1 MCQQFHQYLQL
12 EENKIFPIKIKSKI
26 HSHIKN
32 YFKILILS
40 TLFLNS
46 SAYGSMENYFYE
58 VQFGNLIVGQTEI
71 SIKTNS
77 KKIELI
83 SKSKTAGFLNVFY
96 EYVGELKSSSIKET
110 DIWVPNKFLAKGIFN
125 NKPRSSHLDWG
136 VNNSVNYKNIPV
148 IDLKKVHPIDKET
161 LINVLD
167 PITAFINV
175 IEAISSMN
183 KCDTSFKIFDGRRR
197 YNLKTKTLGNS
208 FIENDRPK
216 SFKGEVL
223 ICGLK
228 ILPLGGHR
236 LKTKWKPTE
245 DKFTDFKLF
254 FGRTNSGRILPVRM
268 NLERWFGTVTV
279 RLIEKRS

>member
-26 HSHIKN
+26 HRHIKN

-148 IDLKKVHPIDKET
+148 IDLKKVHPIDKEKKIK
-161 LINVLD
+161 LVL
-167 PITAFINV
+167 
-175 IEAISSMN
+175 
-183 KCDTSFKIFDGRRR
+183 
-197 YNLKTKTLGNS
+197 
-208 FIENDRPK
+208 
-216 SFKGEVL
+216 
-223 ICGLK
+223 
-228 ILPLGGHR
+228 
-236 LKTKWKPTE
+236 
-245 DKFTDFKLF
+245 
-254 FGRTNSGRILPVRM
+254 
-268 NLERWFGTVTV
+268 
-279 RLIEKRS
+279 

>member
-26 HSHIKN
+26 NRHIKN

-46 SAYGSMENYFYE
+46 SAYGSTENYFYE

-110 DIWVPNKFLAKGIFN
+110 DIWVPNKFLARGIFN

-161 LINVLD
+161 LTNVLD

-175 IEAISSMN
+175 IETISSKN
-183 KCDTSFKIFDGRRR
+183 KCDKSFKIFDGRRR

-216 SFKGEVL
+216 SFKGDVL

-279 RLIEKRS
+279 RLIEKHS